1 MEDIDRNKL
10 LYKKIECIYKDIADG
25 KSDEFTDLFFIEEK
39 IYKKDRKDEYETY
52 EEIKRKYWENRRK
65 YLRAKW
71 LNSKEKLIRTR
82 LFKKEYEKYPFS
94 KLEINGK
101 KIFKDVDEFLEVD
114 IEKFLVRRNSWS
126 TLQLKSHLD
135 FRTKV

>member
-10 LYKKIECIYKDIADG
+10 L
-25 KSDEFTDLFFIEEK
+25 
-39 IYKKDRKDEYETY
+39 YKKDRKDEYETY

-94 KLEINGK
+94 RLEINGK

-114 IEKFLVRRNSWS
+114 IEKFCKRIHEYSYN
-126 TLQLKSHLD
+126 KIHLD
-135 FRTKV
+135 LDKLKYRYIYSFNSFDGVTGVDYYEIEYLKAMRQ